1 MAQQDQEQ
9 DQKDGPALCVVATA
23 GSDLGA
29 LADVLKRARPAS
41 VIIVP
46 AEGEPLAAANARP
59 LVELVQAHEIAALIH
74 ADAQLAR
81 TLRADGV
88 HIPWHQDVVAQ
99 YGEARDI
106 LGTRYIVGVDVGRS
120 RHDAMTLAEEGADYI
135 GFGIPA
141 HVEDREAA
149 GNRRRELVAWWSE
162 IFEVPCIAL
171 DVETP
176 EEAETLSAA
185 GADFIALAPSHPM
198 TADEFAT
205 LRDAIVAAAPVREEV
220 A

>member
-1 MAQQDQEQ
+1 MARQDQEQ
-9 DQKDGPALCVVATA
+9 DQKDGPALCVVVTA
-23 GSDLGA
+23 GSSHDA
-29 LADVLKRARPAS
+29 LADVLKRAHPAS
-41 VIIVP
+41 VIIAP
-46 AEGEPLAAANARP
+46 SDSEPLTAANARP
-59 LVELVQAHEIAALIH
+59 LVELVQSQEIAALIYG
-74 ADAQLAR
+74 DAQLAR

-88 HIPWHQDVVAQ
+88 HLPWHQDVVAQ

-106 LGTRYIVGVDVGRS
+106 LGTRYIVGIDVGRS

-135 GFGIPA
+135 GFGIPP

-185 GADFIALAPSHPM
+185 GADFIALVPSCAL